1 MKTCS
6 CQGENPHCY
15 KCGGRGYLSAKGTD
29 SGAMIDW
36 SLLPLPMRRR
46 IANISK
52 PSKKR
57 PVVSCPVCGALVTK
71 LSKHLLKVHKIERS
85 ALPPVAKFK
94 YCPDCGVSVD
104 ESGFDSHVAR
114 EHQSSQKP
122 ISRRQLPL
130 VSPPPSL
137 KVGTSVQTSQA
148 DNERGK
154 SPRLFP
160 VKNLISCPYC
170 RVSLKK
176 SRLASHMARVHPGT
190 QKLVR
195 PEQRPHATG
204 HLSQKARKHV
214 RVSQVKED
222 KVKSTRP
229 APVESVIQC
238 SYCKAILKR
247 SLLASHIAGSHPGT
261 IKLIRR
267 KQLPSESDSLSAK
280 ATKPPR
286 TSKPARVKMKS
297 ARPSSTE
304 INKPSWKQQFSEET
318 LDFSRPFAH
327 AFREH
332 GKFGS
337 YPSHDDFGDESKP

>member
-6 CQGENPHCY
+6 CQGENPSCY
-15 KCGGRGYLSAKGTD
+15 KCGGRGYVDGYGVD
-29 SGAMIDW
+29 SSW
-36 SLLPLPMRRR
+36 TLPPLPKYRRLR
-46 IANISK
+46 NTSIRSRVQK
-52 PSKKR
+52 PT
-57 PVVSCPVCGALVTK
+57 VSCPECGVHVTK
-71 LSKHLLKVHKIERS
+71 LSKHLQKVHSLDRPTQPPVAGLKSCPHCGVSVKESRLHSHIARVHRSTEEPIDRKQLPLVLPTLSLKVGKSDQTSIADNDRVKP
-85 ALPPVAKFK
+85 ARLPPVAN
-94 YCPDCGVSVD
+94 V
-104 ESGFDSHVAR
+104 
-114 EHQSSQKP
+114 
-122 ISRRQLPL
+122 
-130 VSPPPSL
+130 
-137 KVGTSVQTSQA
+137 
-148 DNERGK
+148 
-154 SPRLFP
+154 
-160 VKNLISCPYC
+160 ISCPYC

-176 SRLASHMARVHPGT
+176 SRLASHMARVHSGT
-190 QKLVR
+190 QELMDRKRR
-195 PEQRPHATG
+195 PPASSYPSRKV
-204 HLSQKARKHV
+204 QKPAW
-214 RVSQVKED
+214 VSQLKKD
-222 KVKSTRP
+222 GVKSTRP
-229 APVESVIQC
+229 ARVEDVIQC
-238 SYCKAILKR
+238 SYCKATVKR

-267 KQLPSESDSLSAK
+267 KQLPSESDWLSAK